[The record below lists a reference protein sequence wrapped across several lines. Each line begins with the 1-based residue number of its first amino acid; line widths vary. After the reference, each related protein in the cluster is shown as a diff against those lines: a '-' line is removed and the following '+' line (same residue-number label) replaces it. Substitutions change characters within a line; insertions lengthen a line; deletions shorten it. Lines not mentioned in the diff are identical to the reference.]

1 MSVKIIADSTC
12 DLPEALLTQYDIT
25 ILPLSIVKDGQ
36 FYRDRIEITPQDV
49 FAHVDAGGALC
60 STAAVNVSEFTDC
73 FAQYS
78 SRYDAVI
85 CITLSAEMSSCYQNA
100 CLAAASFS
108 NVYVVDSRNLSSA
121 QGLIALDAARLAA
134 DGYAGHEIVR
144 MLREETGKVQSS
156 FLLDRLDYMRKGGRC
171 SAVAALG
178 ANLMHLKPCIA
189 VKDGKMGVVKKYRG
203 SFEHC
208 MVQYTKELLAQHPNS
223 RNDIAIVVHPAAD
236 RAAVEATL
244 CTLKEDGRFRAVY
257 EARTGCT
264 VACHCGAN
272 TIGVEIGRAHV

>member
-25 ILPLSIVKDGQ
+25 ILPLSIVKEGQ

-108 NVYVVDSRNLSSA
+108 NVYAVDSRNLSSA

-134 DGYAGHEIVR
+134 EGYAGHEIVR
-144 MLREETGKVQSS
+144 MLNEETEKVQSS

-208 MVQYTKELLAQHPNS
+208 MVQYTKELLEHSPNS
-223 RNDIAIVVHPAAD
+223 RGDIAIVVHPAAD
-236 RAAVEATL
+236 RAAVDATL
-244 CTLKEDGRFRAVY
+244 LTLKEDGRFKAVY

-272 TIGVEIGRAHV
+272 TIGVMFMTD

>member
-108 NVYVVDSRNLSSA
+108 NVYAVDSRNLSSA

-134 DGYAGHEIVR
+134 EGYAGHEIVR
-144 MLREETGKVQSS
+144 MLNEETGKVQSS

-208 MVQYTKELLAQHPNS
+208 MVQYTKELLEHSPNS
-223 RNDIAIVVHPAAD
+223 RGDIAIVVHPAAD
-236 RAAVEATL
+236 RAAVDATL
-244 CTLKEDGRFRAVY
+244 LTLKEDGRFKAVY

-264 VACHCGAN
+264 VACHCGPN
-272 TIGVEIGRAHV
+272 TIGVMFMTD

>member
-100 CLAAASFS
+100 CLAASSFS
-108 NVYVVDSRNLSSA
+108 NVHVVDSRNLSSA

-208 MVQYTKELLAQHPNS
+208 MVQYTKELLEHSPNS
-223 RNDIAIVVHPAAD
+223 RGDIAIVVHPAAD
-236 RAAVEATL
+236 RAAVDATL
-244 CTLKEDGRFRAVY
+244 LTLKEDGRFKAVY

-272 TIGVEIGRAHV
+272 TIGVMFMTD

>member
-1 MSVKIIADSTC
+1 MSIKIISDSTC
-12 DLPEALLTQYDIT
+12 DLPDELLRRYDIT
-25 ILPLSIVKDGQ
+25 LLPLSIGRNGQ
-36 FYRDRIEITPQDV
+36 FFRDGVEITPADV

-60 STAAVNVSEFTDC
+60 TTAAVNVSEFTDC
-73 FAQYS
+73 FA
-78 SRYDAVI
+78 RYAAGHEAVI
-85 CITLSAEMSSCYQNA
+85 CVTVSAEMSSCYQNA
-100 CLAAASFS
+100 CLAASAFS
-108 NVYVVDSRNLSSA
+108 NVFVVDSRNLSSA

-134 DGYAGHEIVR
+134 EGYAGHEIVR
-144 MLREETGKVQSS
+144 MLNEETGKVQSS

-208 MVQYTKELLAQHPNS
+208 MVQYTKELLEHSPNS
-223 RNDIAIVVHPAAD
+223 RGDIAIVVHPAAD
-236 RAAVEATL
+236 RAAVDATL
-244 CTLKEDGRFRAVY
+244 LTLKEDGRFKAVY

-272 TIGVEIGRAHV
+272 TIGVMFMTD

>member
-108 NVYVVDSRNLSSA
+108 NVYAVDSRNLSSA

-134 DGYAGHEIVR
+134 EGYAGHEIVR
-144 MLREETGKVQSS
+144 MLNEETGKVQSS

-189 VKDGKMGVVKKYRG
+189 VKDGNMGVGTKYRG

-208 MVQYTKELLAQHPNS
+208 MVQYTKELLEHSPNS
-223 RNDIAIVVHPAAD
+223 RGDIAIVVHPAAD
-236 RAAVEATL
+236 RDAVEATIR
-244 CTLKEDGRFRAVY
+244 TLKEDGRFREVY

-264 VACHCGAN
+264 VACHCGPN
-272 TIGVEIGRAHV
+272 TIGVMFMTD

>member
-108 NVYVVDSRNLSSA
+108 NVYAVDSRNLSSA

-134 DGYAGHEIVR
+134 EGYAGHEIVR
-144 MLREETGKVQSS
+144 MLNEETEKVQSS

-208 MVQYTKELLAQHPNS
+208 MVQYTKELLEHSPNS

-236 RAAVEATL
+236 RSAVDATL
-244 CTLKEDGRFRAVY
+244 RTLKEDSRFKAVY

-264 VACHCGAN
+264 VACHCGPN
-272 TIGVEIGRAHV
+272 TIGVMFMTD

>member
-36 FYRDRIEITPQDV
+36 LYRDRIEITPQDV

-108 NVYVVDSRNLSSA
+108 NVYAVDSRNLSSA

-134 DGYAGHEIVR
+134 EGYAGHEIVR
-144 MLREETGKVQSS
+144 MLNEETGKVQSS

-208 MVQYTKELLAQHPNS
+208 MVQYTKELLEHSPNS
-223 RNDIAIVVHPAAD
+223 RGDIAIVVHPAAD
-236 RAAVEATL
+236 RAAVDATL
-244 CTLKEDGRFRAVY
+244 LTLKEDGRFKAVY

-272 TIGVEIGRAHV
+272 TIGVMFMTD

>member
-108 NVYVVDSRNLSSA
+108 NVYAVDSRNLSSA

-134 DGYAGHEIVR
+134 EGYAGHEIVR
-144 MLREETGKVQSS
+144 MLNEETGKVQSS

-203 SFEHC
+203 SFEH
-208 MVQYTKELLAQHPNS
+208 
-223 RNDIAIVVHPAAD
+223 
-236 RAAVEATL
+236 
-244 CTLKEDGRFRAVY
+244 
-257 EARTGCT
+257 
-264 VACHCGAN
+264 
-272 TIGVEIGRAHV
+272 

>member
-108 NVYVVDSRNLSSA
+108 NVHVVDSRNLSSA

-134 DGYAGHEIVR
+134 EGYAGHEIVR
-144 MLREETGKVQSS
+144 MLNEETGKVQSS

-208 MVQYTKELLAQHPNS
+208 MVQYTKELLEHSPNS
-223 RNDIAIVVHPAAD
+223 RGDIAIVVHPAAD
-236 RAAVEATL
+236 RAAVDATL
-244 CTLKEDGRFRAVY
+244 LTLKEDGRFKAVY

-272 TIGVEIGRAHV
+272 TIGVMFMTD

>member
-108 NVYVVDSRNLSSA
+108 NVYAVDSRNLSSA

-134 DGYAGHEIVR
+134 EGYAGHEIVR
-144 MLREETGKVQSS
+144 ILNEETGKVQSS

-208 MVQYTKELLAQHPNS
+208 MVQYTKELLEHSPNS
-223 RNDIAIVVHPAAD
+223 RGDIAIVVHPAAD
-236 RAAVEATL
+236 RAAVDATL
-244 CTLKEDGRFRAVY
+244 LTLKEDGRFKAVY

-272 TIGVEIGRAHV
+272 TIGVMFMTD

>member
-134 DGYAGHEIVR
+134 EGYAGHEIVR
-144 MLREETGKVQSS
+144 ILNEETGKVQSS

-208 MVQYTKELLAQHPNS
+208 MVQYTKELLEHSPNS
-223 RNDIAIVVHPAAD
+223 RGDIAIVVHPAAD
-236 RAAVEATL
+236 RAAVDATL
-244 CTLKEDGRFRAVY
+244 LTLKEDGRFKAVY

-272 TIGVEIGRAHV
+272 TIGVMFMTD

>member
-108 NVYVVDSRNLSSA
+108 NVYAVDSRNLSSA

-134 DGYAGHEIVR
+134 EGYAGHEIVR
-144 MLREETGKVQSS
+144 MLNEETEKVQSS

-208 MVQYTKELLAQHPNS
+208 MVQYTKELLGRSPNA
-223 RNDIAIVVHPAAD
+223 RGDIAIVVHPAAD
-236 RAAVEATL
+236 RSAVDATL
-244 CTLKEDGRFRAVY
+244 RTLKEDSRFKAVY

-272 TIGVEIGRAHV
+272 TIGVMFMTD

>member
-36 FYRDRIEITPQDV
+36 FYRDRIEITPQDD

-108 NVYVVDSRNLSSA
+108 NVYAVDSRNLSSA
-121 QGLIALDAARLAA
+121 QGLLALDAARLAA
-134 DGYAGHEIVR
+134 EGYSGHEIVR
-144 MLREETGKVQSS
+144 MLNEETEKVQSS

-208 MVQYTKELLAQHPNS
+208 MVQYTKELLEHSPNS
-223 RNDIAIVVHPAAD
+223 RGDIAIVVHPAAD
-236 RAAVEATL
+236 RAAVDATL
-244 CTLKEDGRFRAVY
+244 LTLKEDGRFKAVY

-272 TIGVEIGRAHV
+272 TIGVMFMTD

>member
-12 DLPEALLTQYDIT
+12 DLPEALLAQYDIT
-25 ILPLSIVKDGQ
+25 ILPLSICKDGQ
-36 FYRDRIEITPQDV
+36 FYRDRIEITSQDI

-60 STAAVNVSEFTDC
+60 STAAVNVSEFTDF
-73 FAQYS
+73 FARYS
-78 SRYDAVI
+78 SCYDSVV
-85 CITLSAEMSSCYQNA
+85 CITLSSEMSSCYQNA

-108 NVYVVDSRNLSSA
+108 NVYAVDSRNLSSA
-121 QGLIALDAARLAA
+121 QGLLALDAARLAA
-134 DGYAGHEIVR
+134 EGYTGHEIVR
-144 MLREETGKVQSS
+144 MLNEETSKVQSS

-189 VKDGKMGVVKKYRG
+189 VREGKMSVVKKYRG
-203 SFEHC
+203 SFDHC
-208 MVQYTKELLAQHPNS
+208 MVQYTKELLAQHPDS

-236 RAAVEATL
+236 RSAVDATL
-244 CTLKEDGRFRAVY
+244 RTLKEDSRFKAVY

-264 VACHCGAN
+264 VACHCGPN
-272 TIGVEIGRAHV
+272 TIGVMFMTD

>member
-108 NVYVVDSRNLSSA
+108 NVYAVDSRNLSSA

-134 DGYAGHEIVR
+134 EGYAGHEIVR
-144 MLREETGKVQSS
+144 MLNEETGKVQSS

-208 MVQYTKELLAQHPNS
+208 MVQYTKELLEHSPNS
-223 RNDIAIVVHPAAD
+223 RGDIAIVVHPAAD
-236 RAAVEATL
+236 RAAVDATL
-244 CTLKEDGRFRAVY
+244 LTLKEDGRFKAVY

-264 VACHCGAN
+264 VACHCAAN
-272 TIGVEIGRAHV
+272 TIGVMFMTD

>member
-12 DLPEALLTQYDIT
+12 DLPADLLAQYDIT
-25 ILPLSIVKDGQ
+25 ILPLSINRDGQ
-36 FYRDRIEITPQDV
+36 FYKDGVEITPQDI

-60 STAAVNVSEFTDC
+60 STAAVNIEEFTAC

-78 SRYDAVI
+78 GAYDAVI
-85 CITLSAEMSSCYQNA
+85 CVTISAEMSSCYQNA
-100 CLAAASFS
+100 CMAAASFP

-121 QGLIALDAARLAA
+121 QGLIALEAARLALQ
-134 DGYAGHEIVR
+134 GLSGCEIAR
-144 MLREETGKVQSS
+144 ILNEETGRVQSS

-189 VKDGKMGVVKKYRG
+189 VQEGKMGVVKKYRG

-208 MVQYTKELLAQHPNS
+208 MVQYTKELLAQHPDS

-236 RAAVEATL
+236 RSAVDATL
-244 CTLKEDGRFRAVY
+244 RTLKEDSRFKAVY

-264 VACHCGAN
+264 VACHCGPN
-272 TIGVEIGRAHV
+272 TIGVMFMTD

>member
-108 NVYVVDSRNLSSA
+108 NVYAVDSRNLSSA

-134 DGYAGHEIVR
+134 EGYAGHEIVR
-144 MLREETGKVQSS
+144 ILNEETGKVQSS

-208 MVQYTKELLAQHPNS
+208 MVQYTKELLEQSPNS
-223 RNDIAIVVHPAAD
+223 RGDIAIVVHPAAD
-236 RAAVEATL
+236 RAAVDATL
-244 CTLKEDGRFRAVY
+244 LTLKEDGRFKAVY

-272 TIGVEIGRAHV
+272 TIGVMFMTD

>member
-108 NVYVVDSRNLSSA
+108 NVYAVDSRNLSSA

-134 DGYAGHEIVR
+134 EGYAGHEIVR
-144 MLREETGKVQSS
+144 ILNEETGKVQSS

-208 MVQYTKELLAQHPNS
+208 MVQYTKELLEHSPNS
-223 RNDIAIVVHPAAD
+223 RGDIAIVVHPAAD
-236 RAAVEATL
+236 RAAVDATL
-244 CTLKEDGRFRAVY
+244 LTLKEDGRFKAVY

-272 TIGVEIGRAHV
+272 TIGVIFMTD

>member
-108 NVYVVDSRNLSSA
+108 NVYAVDSRNLSSA

-134 DGYAGHEIVR
+134 EGYAGHEIVR
-144 MLREETGKVQSS
+144 MLNEETEKVQSS

-189 VKDGKMGVVKKYRG
+189 VREGKMGVVKKYRG

-208 MVQYTKELLAQHPNS
+208 MVQYTKELLEHSPNS
-223 RNDIAIVVHPAAD
+223 RGDIAIVVHPAAD
-236 RAAVEATL
+236 RAAVDATL
-244 CTLKEDGRFRAVY
+244 LTLKEDGRFKAVY

-272 TIGVEIGRAHV
+272 TIGVMFMTD

>member
-25 ILPLSIVKDGQ
+25 ILPLSINRDGQ
-36 FYRDRIEITPQDV
+36 FYKDGVEITPQDI

-60 STAAVNVSEFTDC
+60 STAAVNIEEFTAC

-78 SRYDAVI
+78 GAYDAVI
-85 CITLSAEMSSCYQNA
+85 CVTISAEMSSCYQNA

-108 NVYVVDSRNLSSA
+108 NVYAVDSRNLSSA

-134 DGYAGHEIVR
+134 EGYAGHEIVR
-144 MLREETGKVQSS
+144 MLNEETGKVQSS

-208 MVQYTKELLAQHPNS
+208 MVQYTKELLEHSLNS
-223 RNDIAIVVHPAAD
+223 RGDIAIVVHPAAD
-236 RAAVEATL
+236 RAAVDATL
-244 CTLKEDGRFRAVY
+244 LTLKEDGRFKAVY

-272 TIGVEIGRAHV
+272 TIGVMFMTD

>member
-108 NVYVVDSRNLSSA
+108 NVYAVDSRNLSSA

-134 DGYAGHEIVR
+134 EGYAGHEIVR
-144 MLREETGKVQSS
+144 MLNEETGKVQSS

-208 MVQYTKELLAQHPNS
+208 MVQYTKELLEHSLNS
-223 RNDIAIVVHPAAD
+223 RGDIAIVVHPAAD
-236 RAAVEATL
+236 RAAVDATL
-244 CTLKEDGRFRAVY
+244 LTLKEDGRFKAVY

-272 TIGVEIGRAHV
+272 TIGVMFMTD

>member
-12 DLPEALLTQYDIT
+12 DLPEALLAQYDIT
-25 ILPLSIVKDGQ
+25 ILPLSIGRDGQ
-36 FYRDRIEITPQDV
+36 FYKDCVEITPQDI

-100 CLAAASFS
+100 CLAAASFP
-108 NVYVVDSRNLSSA
+108 NVHVVDSRNLSSA
-121 QGLIALDAARLAA
+121 QGLLVLDAARLAA
-134 DGYAGHEIVR
+134 EGYAGHEIVR
-144 MLREETGKVQSS
+144 MLNEETGKVQSS

-208 MVQYTKELLAQHPNS
+208 MVQYTKELLEHSPNS
-223 RNDIAIVVHPAAD
+223 RGDIAIVVHPAAD
-236 RAAVEATL
+236 RAAVDATL
-244 CTLKEDGRFRAVY
+244 HTLKEDGRFKAVY

-272 TIGVEIGRAHV
+272 TIGVMFMTD

>member
-108 NVYVVDSRNLSSA
+108 NVHVVDSRNLSSA

-203 SFEHC
+203 SFDHC
-208 MVQYTKELLAQHPNS
+208 MVQYTKELLEHSPNS
-223 RNDIAIVVHPAAD
+223 RGDIAIVVHHAAD
-236 RAAVEATL
+236 RAAVDATL
-244 CTLKEDGRFRAVY
+244 LTLKEDGRFKAVY

-272 TIGVEIGRAHV
+272 TIGVMFMTD

>member
-108 NVYVVDSRNLSSA
+108 NVYAVDSRNLSSA

-134 DGYAGHEIVR
+134 EGYAGHEIVR
-144 MLREETGKVQSS
+144 MLNEETEKVQSS

-208 MVQYTKELLAQHPNS
+208 MVQYTKELLEHSPNS
-223 RNDIAIVVHPAAD
+223 RGDIAIVVHPAAD
-236 RAAVEATL
+236 RAAVDATL
-244 CTLKEDGRFRAVY
+244 LTLKEDGRFKAVY

-272 TIGVEIGRAHV
+272 TIGVMFMTD